1 MRSGSPFRSWNGVEP
16 TELFPGVRLTAIAGE
31 QVCLC
36 RVTYE
41 AGKMV
46 PSHAHEHTEQVMAII
61 EGAVTITIADE
72 TRTAE
77 AGDVIG
83 ALGFAMSRGLGLGDL
98 SAAVF
103 PYPTRSEVLRK
114 LGDAFNRTRL
124 TPWVRSLLRWWLGT

>member
-1 MRSGSPFRSWNGVEP
+1 MPSGSPFRSWNGVEP

-61 EGAVTITIADE
+61 EGAVRITIADE

-77 AGDVIG
+77 AGDVIVINRGIRHELVSEHGVTFFEALSPVPLDHVPDRERDLVLGPDQG
-83 ALGFAMSRGLGLGDL
+83 ALH
-98 SAAVF
+98 V
-103 PYPTRSEVLRK
+103 EH
-114 LGDAFNRTRL
+114 
-124 TPWVRSLLRWWLGT
+124 